1 MPIESR
7 ITGGDISLL
16 VKPSLV
22 DRVGF
27 CVIESVKNSY
37 LHPLNFIVTLN
48 AEDQIYT
55 SDVITNVSAGANRKL
70 TVLSLALKKEGFY
83 LAHCNLKSDPTSHLD
98 GGLGSADLYKERK
111 EPIFE
116 GVTESDGIRH

>member
-1 MPIESR
+1 MSIESR

-27 CVIESVKNSY
+27 CVIEGIHQSS
-37 LHPLNFIVTLN
+37 LHPTDFEVVLVT
-48 AEDQIYT
+48 EDEIFNIHLSYPI
-55 SDVITNVSAGANRKL
+55 SNNKL
-70 TVLSLALKKEGFY
+70 KLLALALKSNELY
-83 LAHCNLKSDPTSHLD
+83 LANTQIRPILGKYNIPESA
-98 GGLGSADLYKERK
+98 LGSADLYKERK
-111 EPIFE
+111 EPRFE